1 MKFCCHQCESSLCYM
16 RVNFSDAFKWACFQ
30 ENYASAVD
38 PILKKKYKINASSF
52 GLYKSHSWMS
62 HVLAESWATVTYHV
76 VCTMYHIWNN
86 VLCIMYGV
94 SCIMYDIMYYV
105 SCMYNLYTTQL
116 SWHTV
121 AGGTLLSMLH
131 WHTLWGR
138 VHRFTHLLIP
148 TSSDSQTHAYTQTHT
163 DIKTHIDTQKHSKTQ
178 WDKVKRLFCYVS

>member
-52 GLYKSHSWMS
+52 GLYKSHSWTS

-105 SCMYNLYTTQL
+105 SCMYNLYTTSWVDTQWQAVL
-116 SWHTV
+116 SYLCCIDTHSEAESIGLLTCWYLAVTHKRMHT
-121 AGGTLLSMLH
+121 
-131 WHTLWGR
+131 
-138 VHRFTHLLIP
+138 HRH
-148 TSSDSQTHAYTQTHT
+148 TQT
-163 DIKTHIDTQKHSKTQ
+163 
-178 WDKVKRLFCYVS
+178 

>member
-52 GLYKSHSWMS
+52 GLYKSHSWMN
-62 HVLAESWATVTYHV
+62 HVLAESWATLTYHV

-105 SCMYNLYTTQL
+105 SCMYNCTICTPP
-116 SWHTV
+116 SWVDIQWQAVHTR
-121 AGGTLLSMLH
+121 
-131 WHTLWGR
+131 WGR

-148 TSSDSQTHAYTQTHT
+148 SSDSQTHAYTQTHT